1 MALTANFLHDELWE
15 LVDNHPALSTSFLS
29 MRMFSTMEATVCCT
43 LSAGRLLLFVK
54 PVIFHQLNLTI
65 GLTLTALGAFFMAGF
80 DMFMTWI
87 TCYRVVEYPENP
99 IILNFRVEMGLPEKP
114 VKRNYSLCEPDSTF
128 DESVNTLFEL
138 NKTDVE
144 GNYTLFEVNN
154 TIEEGNYTLFDVNST
169 VEEGSF
175 ILFEQDYTCLIE
187 KCFPLS
193 TTNIML
199 LSALSLEI
207 ARLIFVLIKRANE
220 IVPVEG
226 ASGNAPRPRV
236 PVVPASSRAQTAAI
250 SSSAVVS
257 TSGSEVHVSS
267 GPRATFPSVIVVSS
281 GAGTTTTS
289 ATGLVVPAT
298 SRAGPMATSAITAV
312 GSSSWPLVPVS
323 SGSGLL
329 SNTSDT
335 SAVAGVPTTWAPGVP
350 TTAPEP
356 STRVTQVP
364 TSTPEPS
371 TRVTKVPTSAPEPST
386 RVTKVPNSAPEPS
399 TRVTKVTTSASEPST
414 RGTKVTTSAPEPS
427 TRVPEVPTSAS
438 EPSTWVREVT
448 TSASEPSTRVPGVPF
463 TAFKPVSHGLVVSFT
478 GATWNASSPPKASN
492 IIKVAPASWK
502 NTYTNFGTS
511 DAPSSPAVLDT
522 TELYTHDAGLFLA
535 PQMVIPTAK
544 TGWNPTIKP
553 NLKRQLLSF
562 QRSESFPKISK
573 SAPVQTKGRRRN
585 SLQALFAVNAEET
598 NKTSVATGEETP
610 TPTVTTLA
618 TLTSIPTI
626 AVTTI
631 STVTVVPTATL
642 SATQAASATATATGT
657 TRGAVPADEVQ
668 LGKKRKQIILAGNI
682 AKELCLRSGSF
693 ITLGALFALFV
704 NIGNHYFNFLDQS
717 KILVVIADRFMHY
730 GFTVFLVAID
740 KDIINYYKEKIQQSG
755 LFSRA

>member
-54 PVIFHQLNLTI
+54 PVTFHQLNLTI
-65 GLTLTALGAFFMAGF
+65 GLTLTALGAFFIAGF

-114 VKRNYSLCEPDSTF
+114 VKRNYSLCEPESTF
-128 DESVNTLFEL
+128 DENVNTLFEL

-250 SSSAVVS
+250 SSSAVVY

-371 TRVTKVPTSAPEPST
+371 TRVTKVP
-386 RVTKVPNSAPEPS
+386 
-399 TRVTKVTTSASEPST
+399 
-414 RGTKVTTSAPEPS
+414 TSAPEPS

-755 LFSRA
+755 LFSRE